1 MHVQSAPHINLGINM
16 RALYSFDFTHLRG
29 DIYGGLTAGVVAI
42 PLALAFGVASGLGP
56 MAGMYGAIIV
66 GFFAAWLGGTPTNV
80 SGPTGPMVV
89 VLAGLFASL
98 SGDVGLI
105 LTAVVLAGLF
115 QIVFGVIK
123 LGDFIRLV
131 PYPVVSGFM
140 SGIGVIIIILQ
151 LDATV
156 GHMAPAGTISALKY
170 LPTAF
175 TDINMSALIVAAVT
189 LVVVYAW
196 PTTWG
201 KYLPAALA
209 ALVVG
214 TVLSLFIGTMPI
226 LGEIPSGLPSFRI
239 PVFEQGAMMLVIEA
253 AFILAVLGA
262 IDSLLTSLVAD
273 NMTRNRHDSNQELI
287 GQGVG
292 NTVAGLFGG
301 IAGAGATMRTVV
313 NIRSGGHTKIS
324 GMIHSLVLAAV
335 ILGVG
340 PIASYIPHAALA
352 GVLIKVGL
360 DIIDFSYLRNAH
372 RGPRWDLALM
382 ALVLGLTVLV
392 DLITAVGAGVV
403 LAALAYVR
411 QVAKTQ
417 LDDLLS
423 RPLTA
428 TSDEERDL
436 LEKLVD
442 RITVFEFGGPL
453 SFGAAADVGHHVRER
468 YRDGMHAIILDFQR
482 VPFIDVSAVRA
493 VETIACDAERAGK
506 KVYITGMSDDI
517 ADTMMGLDADCCLDL
532 GEARYEDRLT
542 LLRELR
548 DEYENKLTAKRGKK
562 KGEPVT
568 EAS

>member
-1 MHVQSAPHINLGINM
+1 MGSLM
-16 RALYSFDFTHLRG
+16 RAAYSFDFTHLRG

-105 LTAVVLAGLF
+105 LTAVVLAGIF
-115 QIVFGVIK
+115 QIAFGLLKI
-123 LGDFIRLV
+123 GDFIRLV

-151 LDATV
+151 LDATM
-156 GHMAPAGTISALKY
+156 GHMAPAGTIPALKY
-170 LPTAF
+170 LPTAV
-175 TDINMSALIVAAVT
+175 TDINMSALAVAAVT
-189 LVVVYAW
+189 LIVVYGW
-196 PTTWG
+196 PTAWG

-209 ALVVG
+209 GLIVG
-214 TVLSLFIGTMPI
+214 TVMSLFIGTMPI
-226 LGEIPSGLPSFRI
+226 LGEIPSGLPSFQM
-239 PVFEQGAMMLVIEA
+239 PVFEQGAMVLVIEA
-253 AFILAVLGA
+253 ALILAVLGA

-273 NMTRNRHDSNQELI
+273 NMTRTRHDSNQELI

-292 NTVAGLFGG
+292 NAVAGLFGG

-324 GMIHSLVLAAV
+324 GMIHSVVLAAV
-335 ILGVG
+335 VLGLG
-340 PIASYIPHAALA
+340 PIASHIPHAALA

-360 DIIDFSYLRNAH
+360 DIIDFSYLKNAH

-428 TSDEERDL
+428 TSEEEQAL
-436 LEKLVD
+436 IEELID
-442 RITVFEFGGPL
+442 RVTVFEFGGPL

-468 YRDGMHAIILDFQR
+468 YKDGMHAIVLDFRR

-506 KVYITGMSDDI
+506 DVYITGMSDDI
-517 ADTMMGLDADCCLDL
+517 AETMVGLNADCCLNMD
-532 GEARYEDRLT
+532 ESRYDDRLT

-548 DEYENKLTAKRGKK
+548 DGYANQVKHPKPGKT
-562 KGEPVT
+562 VA
-568 EAS
+568 EATPE

>member
-115 QIVFGVIK
+115 QIVFGMIK

-175 TDINMSALIVAAVT
+175 TDINMSALTVAAVT

-196 PTTWG
+196 PTAWG

-226 LGEIPSGLPSFRI
+226 LGEIPSGLPSFRM

-273 NMTRNRHDSNQELI
+273 NMTRTRHDSNQELI

-292 NTVAGLFGG
+292 NAVAGLFGG

-506 KVYITGMSDDI
+506 KVYITGMTDDI
-517 ADTMMGLDADCCLDL
+517 ADTMMGLNADCCLDL

-548 DEYENKLTAKRGKK
+548 AEYENKLTAKRGNK
-562 KGEPVT
+562 
-568 EAS
+568 

>member
-1 MHVQSAPHINLGINM
+1 M
-16 RALYSFDFTHLRG
+16 RAAYTFDLKHLRG

-56 MAGMYGAIIV
+56 MAGMYGAILV

-105 LTAVVLAGLF
+105 LTAVVLAGVF
-115 QIVFGVIK
+115 QIIFGLIK
-123 LGDFIRLV
+123 LGDFIGLV

-151 LDATV
+151 LDATL
-156 GHMAPAGTISALKY
+156 GHMAPAGTISALQY
-170 LPTAF
+170 LPTAL
-175 TDINMSALIVAAVT
+175 TDINMSALAVAMVT
-189 LVVVYAW
+189 LIVVYGW

-209 ALVVG
+209 ALTAG
-214 TVLSLFIGTMPI
+214 TLVSLFLSGIPV
-226 LGEIPSGLPSFRI
+226 LGEIPSGLPSFHMPI
-239 PVFEQGAMMLVIEA
+239 FEQSAMMLVIEA

-273 NMTRNRHDSNQELI
+273 NMTRTRHDSNQELI
-287 GQGVG
+287 GQGIG

-324 GMIHSLVLAAV
+324 GMIHSVVLAAV
-335 ILGVG
+335 VLGLG
-340 PIASYIPHAALA
+340 PIAAHIPHAALA

-403 LAALAYVR
+403 LAALAYVK
-411 QVAKTQ
+411 QVAKAQ
-417 LDDLLS
+417 LDDLQS

-428 TSDEERDL
+428 TTEEERDL
-436 LEKLVD
+436 VEALKD
-442 RITVFEFGGPL
+442 RVTVFEFGGPL

-468 YRDGMHAIILDFQR
+468 YRDGMHAIILDFGR

-506 KVYITGMSDDI
+506 KIFITGMNDEI
-517 ADTMMGLDADCCLDL
+517 AKTMKGLGADCCLDL
-532 GEARYEDRLT
+532 DAARHTDRIA
-542 LLRELR
+542 LLRTLH
-548 DEYENKLTAKRGKK
+548 DEYTNKLEGR
-562 KGEPVT
+562 
-568 EAS
+568 

>member
-1 MHVQSAPHINLGINM
+1 
-16 RALYSFDFTHLRG
+16 
-29 DIYGGLTAGVVAI
+29 
-42 PLALAFGVASGLGP
+42 
-56 MAGMYGAIIV
+56 
-66 GFFAAWLGGTPTNV
+66 
-80 SGPTGPMVV
+80 
-89 VLAGLFASL
+89 
-98 SGDVGLI
+98 
-105 LTAVVLAGLF
+105 
-115 QIVFGVIK
+115 
-123 LGDFIRLV
+123 
-131 PYPVVSGFM
+131 
-140 SGIGVIIIILQ
+140 
-151 LDATV
+151 
-156 GHMAPAGTISALKY
+156 
-170 LPTAF
+170 
-175 TDINMSALIVAAVT
+175 
-189 LVVVYAW
+189 
-196 PTTWG
+196 
-201 KYLPAALA
+201 
-209 ALVVG
+209 
-214 TVLSLFIGTMPI
+214 
-226 LGEIPSGLPSFRI
+226 
-239 PVFEQGAMMLVIEA
+239 MMLVLEA

-273 NMTRNRHDSNQELI
+273 NMTRTRHDSNQELI

-324 GMIHSLVLAAV
+324 GMIHSAVLAAV
-335 ILGVG
+335 VLGLG
-340 PIASYIPHAALA
+340 PIASHIPHAALA

-382 ALVLGLTVLV
+382 ALVLALTVLV

-428 TSDEERDL
+428 TSEEEQAL
-436 LEKLVD
+436 IEELID
-442 RITVFEFGGPL
+442 RVTVFEFGGPL

-468 YRDGMHAIILDFQR
+468 YKDGMHAIVLDFQR

-506 KVYITGMSDDI
+506 DVYFTGMSDEI
-517 ADTMMGLDADCCLDL
+517 AETMVGLNADCCLNME
-532 GEARYEDRLT
+532 EARYNDRVT

-548 DEYENKLTAKRGKK
+548 DGYANKVRHPKPSKHPA
-562 KGEPVT
+562 EAAT
-568 EAS
+568 E